1 MGPNSFAAFL
11 ISISMGF
18 KSIALNERAEEILQ
32 KFGTLEKEFRQFE
45 GMTDEL
51 RDKAQKMVTAI
62 DKGDVRVRA
71 MNKAIKEMEELS
83 EDKD

>member
-11 ISISMGF
+11 ISINMGF

-32 KFGTLEKEFRQFE
+32 KFGILEKEFRLFE